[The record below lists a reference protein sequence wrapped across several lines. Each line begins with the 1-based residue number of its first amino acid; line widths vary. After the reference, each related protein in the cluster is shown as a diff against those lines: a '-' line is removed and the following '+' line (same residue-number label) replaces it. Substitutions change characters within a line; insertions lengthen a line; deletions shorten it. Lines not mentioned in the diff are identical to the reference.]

1 MIDVY
6 VGLGSN
12 MEPADNLRRAID
24 ALGGRFG
31 GLRCSSVYESP
42 PYGFT
47 GDDFFNLVTIFST
60 ALAAQTIEE
69 ILSSVEH
76 AGGRQ
81 RDRCSGPRTLD
92 LDLLLYGMRVNPAQR
107 LPRDDVLRYPFVLAP
122 LAELAPDLTHPV
134 AGCTVGEAWRRMAEE
149 QPPLRC
155 LGQLDELV

>member
-12 MEPADNLRRAID
+12 IEPADNLRRAID
-24 ALGGRFG
+24 TLGGHFG

-42 PYGFT
+42 PYGFS
-47 GDDFFNLVTIFST
+47 GDDFLNLVTVFST
-60 ALAAQTIEE
+60 TLAAETIEE
-69 ILSSVEH
+69 ILSSIEH

-81 RDRCSGPRTLD
+81 RHGRSGPRTLD
-92 LDLLLYGMRVNPAQR
+92 LDLLLYGMRVNPDQR

-134 AGCTVGEAWRRMAEE
+134 TACAIGAAWQRMAVE
-149 QPPLRC
+149 QPALQC
-155 LGQLDELV
+155 LGKL